1 MVLQAPQRLP
11 VTVVTG
17 FLGAGKTT
25 LLRHLLLHSRRR
37 LAVVVNEF
45 GEVGIDGDLLR
56 SCGFC
61 NEEEIDGRLV
71 ELANGCLCCTVQD
84 DFLPTMET
92 LLARSQELDG
102 ILVETSGLAL
112 PEPLLAAF
120 QWPQIRSRTWVN
132 GVVAVVDG
140 EALAQGAVVADPAT
154 LEAQRLADPSLD
166 HAPAIEALFDE
177 QLGCADLVLV
187 SRADLL
193 SAGDLERVAQRIETA
208 VRPGTAMLPMERG
221 AVDAALVLGI
231 APAGDGAETAEHFTR
246 AHELR
251 DDDHSHSHG
260 DDHLHD
266 HDQHHEHG
274 HDHVHVPME
283 SVVLRVEG
291 KLDRHALESTLL
303 DLIRSQGLIRVKG
316 RLRQVGKARPLEIQA
331 VGPRLESWYAD
342 AGSAGE
348 QGPAGLEL
356 VVLGFGLQQEL
367 LQASLAALV

>member
-1 MVLQAPQRLP
+1 MLLQAPQRLP

-140 EALAQGAVVADPAT
+140 EALAQGAVVSDPAT

-177 QLGCADLVLV
+177 QLRCADLVLV

-193 SAGDLERVAQRIETA
+193 SAGDLERVAQRIEA
-208 VRPGTAMLPMERG
+208 SVRPGTAMLPMERG
-221 AVDAALVLGI
+221 AVDDALVLGI
-231 APAGDGAETAEHFTR
+231 APTGDGAETAEHFTR
-246 AHELR
+246 SHEHR

-260 DDHLHD
+260 DDHHHD
-266 HDQHHEHG
+266 HDQHHDHG

-342 AGSAGE
+342 AGSASE